1 MDFKDLL
8 NEWANDAG
16 VDAELVEGMVQIV
29 EAHITDTNT
38 KLTAEVNAQLTEKH
52 AADLEAEKSKH
63 KEDLEVK
70 EKEYTEK
77 LEEATVDL
85 YNQVSE
91 YADYVAEQFQ
101 HNHAKQL
108 VETSEYEQ
116 MKTLVENIKFAF
128 TGLDLSSHLD
138 LRLEENQKTIQELQT
153 ALTEAKE
160 KAQVLERSKLF
171 ESATKGL
178 SDIDVEKVQKL
189 VESNSNFVG
198 DYKVFVESLVS
209 LVSNDTK
216 TQDEGNV
223 ITEQTN
229 TKPTNTDYLTF
240 IQNQVTQF

>member
-38 KLTAEVNAQLTEKH
+38 KLTAEVTAQLTEKH

-91 YADYVAEQFQ
+91 YADYVADQFQ
-101 HNHAKQL
+101 HNHASRL

-160 KAQVLERSKLF
+160 KAQVLERRKLF
-171 ESATKGL
+171 DSATKGL

-198 DYKVFVESLVS
+198 DYTVFVESLVS

-216 TQDEGNV
+216 TQDEGQV

-229 TKPTNTDYLTF
+229 TKPKNTDYLTF